1 MRKQFRNQ
9 WSGGGFGIAGALK
22 GAAMAGVLN
31 LGSGAVHSVANA
43 IGNAQSNSKAKAK
56 KMELIRNIIKDTP
69 RKFESL
75 TTHLITNV
83 KLHIK
88 AIYPKAIWEQN
99 ERVEKRSYQV
109 FQENKEIHE
118 SECAWNFL
126 MSNPYKADYYV
137 EIFERYA
144 DMGIKQELE
153 RISKIFKINEVSHVL
168 DSYINQKISLNFEKI
183 SVEAISD
190 IRKWIGTKY
199 GETNDNRIQGEL
211 AEVLYQQLRSLKG
224 SKLEDF
230 VNCLIAYGDRE
241 NDYILASQY
250 DTWVK
255 DITKDVEI
263 CLDSKVDILDIPAL
277 EERIDNLLILKRIA
291 QATTKKQIGTVVV
304 KFVKI
309 ELTCISTEVNVN
321 DLESIKQNWE
331 KIQRVQSKYGVED
344 FEVFERII
352 KQKLHNRIENSK
364 GKKEVFKLQEE
375 IDKIEVDT
383 QLDLSNEKK
392 EINRLLE
399 KIFLEER
406 TVYDYFLDYS
416 KELKSKKPD
425 IKSQKV
431 GQVFDTEE
439 KAKVVRFK
447 VRKIVEI
454 YEKYDY
460 FSYDSVKISISQIE
474 MIYHETGFGKAV
486 LEDLKKQLE
495 KLDIERRTV
504 LGITYNTFEEAESER
519 KKVVGDKKFESEEAA
534 KQEIERQ
541 RKEKEMEEYEQQ
553 QIDSLEAQKYSNAR
567 LLFEIKSQNFITK
580 SSKEKEQYYEK
591 EVLQEYSTL
600 RNVPAKIRTQQ
611 LKKLICTVIGVLAI
625 IIAIRPFLIVGW
637 IPKIIIVIIVG
648 IPWAIRND
656 AKEEIEFQKE
666 QNKRLKEIKNFFS
679 IDGQKVSLKDSVKRK
694 ENQFSTNND
703 NKTSK
708 MVTNNNQDLMK
719 KDGDVQT
726 PAAEDSTLVKVK
738 VIEKYKDSE
747 QGMLLPV
754 GMEFEVSK
762 ERAQKLVGAKVVEII
777 Q

>member
-1 MRKQFRNQ
+1 M
-9 WSGGGFGIAGALK
+9 
-22 GAAMAGVLN
+22 
-31 LGSGAVHSVANA
+31 
-43 IGNAQSNSKAKAK
+43 
-56 KMELIRNIIKDTP
+56 T
-69 RKFESL
+69 
-75 TTHLITNV
+75 
-83 KLHIK
+83 
-88 AIYPKAIWEQN
+88 
-99 ERVEKRSYQV
+99 
-109 FQENKEIHE
+109 FQE
-118 SECAWNFL
+118 S
-126 MSNPYKADYYV
+126 
-137 EIFERYA
+137 
-144 DMGIKQELE
+144 
-153 RISKIFKINEVSHVL
+153 IN
-168 DSYINQKISLNFEKI
+168 N
-183 SVEAISD
+183 
-190 IRKWIGTKY
+190 
-199 GETNDNRIQGEL
+199 
-211 AEVLYQQLRSLKG
+211 
-224 SKLEDF
+224 
-230 VNCLIAYGDRE
+230 
-241 NDYILASQY
+241 
-250 DTWVK
+250 
-255 DITKDVEI
+255 
-263 CLDSKVDILDIPAL
+263 
-277 EERIDNLLILKRIA
+277 
-291 QATTKKQIGTVVV
+291 
-304 KFVKI
+304 
-309 ELTCISTEVNVN
+309 
-321 DLESIKQNWE
+321 
-331 KIQRVQSKYGVED
+331 
-344 FEVFERII
+344 
-352 KQKLHNRIENSK
+352 
-364 GKKEVFKLQEE
+364 
-375 IDKIEVDT
+375 
-383 QLDLSNEKK
+383 
-392 EINRLLE
+392 
-399 KIFLEER
+399 
-406 TVYDYFLDYS
+406 
-416 KELKSKKPD
+416 
-425 IKSQKV
+425 
-431 GQVFDTEE
+431 
-439 KAKVVRFK
+439 
-447 VRKIVEI
+447 
-454 YEKYDY
+454 
-460 FSYDSVKISISQIE
+460 
-474 MIYHETGFGKAV
+474 
-486 LEDLKKQLE
+486 LKKQLE